1 MYPTPLDLNFLP
13 VWLSGVL
20 GIDIWIALPLSAG
33 LILMMFFLV
42 MSLIH
47 TPSGVMYGFLTI
59 MLAFFT
65 SLGWLPYYFWIL
77 IVLFVAIRVSSEIK
91 GWF

>member
-1 MYPTPLDLNFLP
+1 
-13 VWLSGVL
+13 
-20 GIDIWIALPLSAG
+20 
-33 LILMMFFLV
+33 
-42 MSLIH
+42 
-47 TPSGVMYGFLTI
+47 

-77 IVLFVAIRVSSEIK
+77 MVLFVAIRVSSEIK